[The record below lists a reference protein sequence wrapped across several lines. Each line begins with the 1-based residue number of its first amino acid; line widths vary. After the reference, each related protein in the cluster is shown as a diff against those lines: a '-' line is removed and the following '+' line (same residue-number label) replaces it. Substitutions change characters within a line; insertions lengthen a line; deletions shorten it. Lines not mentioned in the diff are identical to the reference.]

1 MPETGSSKKRT
12 RIGPSY
18 SQASAFL
25 TYSRACG
32 PCKRVFTIG
41 AADAAASPGSMRK
54 GRMNVIVF
62 LTVHVAVSVM
72 ILNMFVRDTRIATF
86 I

>member
-1 MPETGSSKKRT
+1 
-12 RIGPSY
+12 
-18 SQASAFL
+18 
-25 TYSRACG
+25 
-32 PCKRVFTIG
+32 
-41 AADAAASPGSMRK
+41 
-54 GRMNVIVF
+54 MNVIVF